1 MPNRPIFKGNR
12 LLWQPIVSRYS
23 GSIAMAELEEMVGR
37 VESLVA
43 AKDWAALAELD
54 DEVRRCVDEAVAD
67 AGELGQERVRAGVE
81 RLQALY
87 DQARESSEKE
97 RDEAAEAL
105 RANNRT
111 QKAAKA
117 YLDNQ

>member
-1 MPNRPIFKGNR
+1 MAA
-12 LLWQPIVSRYS
+12 LDDMVS
-23 GSIAMAELEEMVGR
+23 R

-43 AKDWAALAELD
+43 AKDWASLAALD
-54 DEVRRCVDEAVAD
+54 QEVRQCVDEAVDD
-67 AGELGQERVRAGVE
+67 AERLGQERVRAGVE

-87 DQARESSEKE
+87 DQARAGSEEE

-105 RANNRT
+105 RSNNRT
-111 QKAAKA
+111 QKAAQA

>member
-1 MPNRPIFKGNR
+1 MAA
-12 LLWQPIVSRYS
+12 LEAMVS
-23 GSIAMAELEEMVGR
+23 R

-43 AKDWAALAELD
+43 EKDWATLATLD
-54 DEVRRCVDEAVAD
+54 DEVRECVDAAIADADQLGQQRVRDAVA
-67 AGELGQERVRAGVE
+67 

-87 DQARESSEKE
+87 DQAREGSEDE

-105 RANNRT
+105 RSTNRT
-111 QKAAKA
+111 QKAARA

>member
-1 MPNRPIFKGNR
+1 M
-12 LLWQPIVSRYS
+12 V
-23 GSIAMAELEEMVGR
+23 ALEEMLSR

-43 AKDWAALAELD
+43 AKDWASLAALD

-67 AGELGQERVRAGVE
+67 ADQLGQERVRAAVE

-87 DQARESSEKE
+87 DQAREGSEEE
-97 RDEAAEAL
+97 RDEAAQAL
-105 RANNRT
+105 RSTNRT

-117 YLDNQ
+117 YLNNQ

>member
-1 MPNRPIFKGNR
+1 MAA
-12 LLWQPIVSRYS
+12 LEDMVS
-23 GSIAMAELEEMVGR
+23 R

-43 AKDWAALAELD
+43 EQDWASLAALDE
-54 DEVRRCVDEAVAD
+54 EVRRCVDEAVAD
-67 AGELGQERVRAGVE
+67 ADRLGHQRVRAAVT

-87 DQARESSEKE
+87 DQARESSKEE

-105 RANNRT
+105 RSTNRT
-111 QKAAKA
+111 QKAARA

>member
-1 MPNRPIFKGNR
+1 
-12 LLWQPIVSRYS
+12 
-23 GSIAMAELEEMVGR
+23 MAALDEMVSR

-43 AKDWAALAELD
+43 EKDWAGLAAID

-67 AGELGQERVRAGVE
+67 ADQLGQQRVSELVE

-87 DQARESSEKE
+87 DQAREGSEEE

-105 RANNRT
+105 RSTNRT
-111 QKAAKA
+111 QKAANA

>member
-1 MPNRPIFKGNR
+1 
-12 LLWQPIVSRYS
+12 
-23 GSIAMAELEEMVGR
+23 MAELEEMVSR

-43 AKDWAALAELD
+43 AEDWASLAELD
-54 DEVRRCVDEAVAD
+54 DEVRRCVDAAVDD
-67 AGELGQERVRAGVE
+67 AGQLGQERVRANVE

-87 DQARESSEKE
+87 NQAREASEKE

-105 RANNRT
+105 RSNNRT
-111 QKAAKA
+111 QKAAQA

>member
-1 MPNRPIFKGNR
+1 
-12 LLWQPIVSRYS
+12 
-23 GSIAMAELEEMVGR
+23 MAALEEMVSR

-43 AKDWAALAELD
+43 EQDWASLAALDE
-54 DEVRRCVDEAVAD
+54 EVRRCVDQAVAD
-67 AGELGQERVRAGVE
+67 ADHLGHERVRAAVT

-87 DQARESSEKE
+87 DQARDSSKEE

-105 RANNRT
+105 RSTSRT
-111 QKAAKA
+111 QKAARA